1 MINFAYWYSYLK
13 IGVCSLKKIRPIDIA
28 KKLNISTS
36 TLRSYEER
44 EIVPKPK
51 RSNAGYRIYTEE
63 HVAYFECIAAMSPGF
78 GMDITS
84 AALKKLQQKELDAA
98 LWIINH
104 AQVAN
109 YEDKIMIERVNKH
122 LDNLNHEHSMTT
134 GELSLQ
140 TNIPPSTLRYWEKEG
155 FITSKRGEL
164 NNYRLFDTFQL
175 IKALLMKITQNAVY
189 SYEVIQIKKEIKELN
204 QYDLEE
210 VKKVI
215 DHIQKHLN
223 KRNQKQLKGIFY
235 LYKLSNILNQL

>member
-1 MINFAYWYSYLK
+1 MEQLSN

-36 TLRSYEER
+36 SLRSYEER
-44 EIVPKPK
+44 GIVPKPE
-51 RSNAGYRIYTEE
+51 RSSTGYRIYTEE
-63 HVAYFECIAAMSPGF
+63 HVAYFECIVAMSSGF

-84 AALKKLQQKELDAA
+84 AVLKKLQRKELDAA
-98 LWIINH
+98 LWIINN

-109 YEDKIMIERVNKH
+109 YEDKIIIERVNKH
-122 LDNLNHEHSMTT
+122 LENMTHEHSMTT

-155 FITSKRGEL
+155 FITSKREEL

-175 IKALLMKITQNAVY
+175 IKVLLMKITQNAVY
-189 SYEVIQIKKEIKELN
+189 SYEVIQIKKEIKE
-204 QYDLEE
+204 
-210 VKKVI
+210 VRKVI
-215 DHIQKHLN
+215 HDIQKNIN

-235 LYKLSNILNQL
+235 LYKLCKILNQH